1 MPEFI
6 ARIALLLHL
15 GAIPALLVVVACLP
29 FIKRS
34 LYDDKFIHSDFEYYY
49 NPLIIIRYIRTKI
62 ESRQPLPLSIWLCML
77 AAGLVLL
84 DCFVHQALRLMY

>member
-49 NPLIIIRYIRTKI
+49 NPLIIIRYIRAKI
-62 ESRQPLPLSIWLCML
+62 VSRQPLPLSIWLFML

-84 DCFVHQALRLMY
+84 DCLIHQSLRLLH

>member
-15 GAIPALLVVVACLP
+15 CAIPALLVVVACLP

-34 LYDDKFIHSDFEYYY
+34 LYDDKFIQSDFEYYY
-49 NPLIIIRYIRTKI
+49 NPMVVVRYVRAKV
-62 ESRQPLPLSIWLCML
+62 ENRQKLPLSLWICAI
-77 AAGLVLL
+77 AAGVILL
-84 DCFVHQALRLMY
+84 NCVVHQALRLFY

>member
-1 MPEFI
+1 MPEFM

-34 LYDDKFIHSDFEYYY
+34 LYADKFIHSDFEYYY
-49 NPLIIIRYIRTKI
+49 NPLIIIRYIRTKV
-62 ESRQPLPLSIWLCML
+62 ENHQRLPFSIWLCMF

-84 DCFVHQALRLMY
+84 DCLVHQALRLLY

>member
-1 MPEFI
+1 MPEVI

-34 LYDDKFIHSDFEYYY
+34 LYADKFIQSDFEYYY
-49 NPLIIIRYIRTKI
+49 NPMVVVRYVRAKV
-62 ESRQPLPLSIWLCML
+62 ENRQKLPLSLWICAI
-77 AAGLVLL
+77 AAGVILL
-84 DCFVHQALRLMY
+84 NCVVHQALRLFY

>member
-34 LYDDKFIHSDFEYYY
+34 LYADKFIHSDFEYYY
-49 NPLIIIRYIRTKI
+49 NPLIIIRYIRAKI
-62 ESRQPLPLSIWLCML
+62 VSRQPLPLSIWLCML

-84 DCFVHQALRLMY
+84 DCLIHQTLRLLY